1 MQHLSDHVYC
11 REFEDGAILLDL
23 RTGNY
28 LGLHAAILPHLKT
41 HIANWPT
48 YDPVNADLH
57 GVRTVAHEERE
68 AADTIVAD
76 LLSRG
81 LLTPIAPST
90 KRVHAASA
98 LSSLAITCRSAAAQA
113 PPIGHVFKFARALL
127 HVRLSWRG
135 GKLEPLLGWLSAR
148 QSTLADVT
156 PLDPNILLPFLRSY
170 CQLRIW
176 FYTARDHCLF
186 DSLVLSAF
194 LTKCRL
200 PCTFVIGIATK
211 PFVAHAWVQ
220 SGDAVLNDTAE
231 YIQTFDPILAIGAA
245 AG

>member
-1 MQHLSDHVYC
+1 LSDHVFC

-28 LGLHAAILPHLKT
+28 LGLHAEILPRLKT
-41 HIANWPT
+41 HIANWP
-48 YDPVNADLH
+48 DPVDAGLH
-57 GVRTVAHEERE
+57 GVKTAAHDDVE
-68 AADTIVAD
+68 AADAVVAD

-81 LLTPIAPST
+81 VLTPMAPSAT
-90 KRVHAASA
+90 HVQAAGA
-98 LSSLAITCRSAAAQA
+98 LTSLAVTCRLAAAQA
-113 PPIGHVFKFARALL
+113 LPIGHVLKFVQALI
-127 HVRLSWRG
+127 HVKLSWRG
-135 GKLEPLLGWLSAR
+135 GKLEPMLGWLSMR
-148 QSTLADVT
+148 QGTLADVI
-156 PLDPNILLPFLRSY
+156 PPDPNTLLPFLRSY
-170 CQLRIW
+170 CRLRVW

-194 LTKCRL
+194 LTKCNL

>member
-23 RTGNY
+23 RTGSY
-28 LGLHAAILPHLKT
+28 LGLSAAILPHLKA
-41 HIANWPT
+41 HVANWPAS
-48 YDPVNADLH
+48 DPVNLDLH
-57 GVRTVAHEERE
+57 SVKTVAHDEGEM
-68 AADTIVAD
+68 AGTIVAD

-81 LLTPIAPST
+81 ILTPIAPST
-90 KRVHAASA
+90 KPVHAASA
-98 LSSLAITCRSAAAQA
+98 LTSLAITCRSAATQL
-113 PPIGHVFKFARALL
+113 PPIGHVLKFVHALL
-127 HVRLSWRG
+127 HVRLYWRG
-135 GKLEPLLGWLSAR
+135 DKLEPLLGWLSAR

-156 PLDPNILLPFLRSY
+156 PPDPNILLPFLRSY
-170 CQLRIW
+170 CQLRLW